1 MTYSVLVVD
10 MFKAPLKESKHTVGG
25 FATLE
30 LACEYA
36 RRRTWGSVEEQRR
49 RHVAGA
55 DEVKRRWFQFGEDC
69 SVVDDP
75 QYYEGLQDLA
85 HFIEHPPK
93 TTKQTGTKSTHCWTN
108 IRNREGM
115 ICDTARETK
124 SIYPVVGVDVRP
136 CRAERARL

>member
-10 MFKAPLKESKHTVGG
+10 MFKAPLKESKHTVGE

-30 LACEYA
+30 LAREYA
-36 RRRTWGSVEEQRR
+36 RRRTWGAVEEQRR

-55 DEVKRRWFQFGEDC
+55 DEVKRRWFQFGKNC

-75 QYYEGLQDLA
+75 QHYEGLQDLA

-93 TTKQTGTKSTHCWTN
+93 TTKRLVAGQEPERLDVEQERCGRASGPQP
-108 IRNREGM
+108 RNTRFWH
-115 ICDTARETK
+115 R
-124 SIYPVVGVDVRP
+124 VVATIDFN
-136 CRAERARL
+136 